1 MTTCSTYAWRRRDV
15 FRNHRIVLMKMSLVA
30 ADDTVTV
37 NTGLKLIYGYSVS
50 PTGVTA
56 KIVDYATIAGGVITI
71 HCTAPGVSAALY
83 VTAIGI

>member
-1 MTTCSTYAWRRRDV
+1 
-15 FRNHRIVLMKMSLVA
+15 MKMSLVA

-37 NTGLKLIYGYSVS
+37 NTGLKIIYGYSVS

-56 KIVDYATIAGGVITI
+56 KIVDYGTVAGGVITL
-71 HCTAPGVSAALY
+71 HCTAPGGTGADLY